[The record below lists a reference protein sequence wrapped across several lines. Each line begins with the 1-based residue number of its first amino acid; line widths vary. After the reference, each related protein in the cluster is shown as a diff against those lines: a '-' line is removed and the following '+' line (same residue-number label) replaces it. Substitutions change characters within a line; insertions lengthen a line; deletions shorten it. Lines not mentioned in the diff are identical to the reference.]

1 MIIQHFNKISKTKY
15 SAVRFGNVLG
25 SNGSVIPLFQRQIDH
40 GGPVTVTHPDVIR
53 YFMTISE
60 AVSLVLAAGAEMRG
74 GEIFVL
80 DMGKPVKILTLA
92 EHMIRLNGYIPYE
105 TMQITFIGLRPG
117 EKLYEE
123 LLTDEEGLQKT
134 ANKKIFVGHL
144 ASFDDA
150 RFKQDLQC
158 LKELAYDEDADIRQA
173 VSRLNRYTYRYRKS
187 NGGRYSKGDM
197 RRTGFFKKQVKST
210 KAKNAVLVKPLCL
223 ETT

>member
-1 MIIQHFNKISKTKY
+1 M
-15 SAVRFGNVLG
+15 
-25 SNGSVIPLFQRQIDH
+25 
-40 GGPVTVTHPDVIR
+40 
-53 YFMTISE
+53 
-60 AVSLVLAAGAEMRG
+60 VLAAGAEMRG

-134 ANKKIFVGHL
+134 ANKKIFIGHL
-144 ASFDDA
+144 TSFDDA

-173 VSRLNRYTYRYRKS
+173 VSRLVPTYRYTEKVTGEDTQKAICDAPIFSTNKS
-187 NGGRYSKGDM
+187 KAQ
-197 RRTGFFKKQVKST
+197 KQKM
-210 KAKNAVLVKPLCL
+210 PC
-223 ETT
+223 

>member
-1 MIIQHFNKISKTKY
+1 M
-15 SAVRFGNVLG
+15 
-25 SNGSVIPLFQRQIDH
+25 LFR
-40 GGPVTVTHPDVIR
+40 
-53 YFMTISE
+53 S
-60 AVSLVLAAGAEMRG
+60 EMRG

-105 TMQITFIGLRPG
+105 TMQITFTGLRPG

-173 VSRLNRYTYRYRKS
+173 VSRLVPTYRYTEHVAEEDTQKAICDAPVFSKNKS
-187 NGGRYSKGDM
+187 KAQ
-197 RRTGFFKKQVKST
+197 KQKM
-210 KAKNAVLVKPLCL
+210 PC
-223 ETT
+223 